1 MGGVSILGWMLKEG
15 FSEHVVSEQS
25 TLPPHP
31 TKDKVAAT
39 GEVREVMLSPGK
51 AGWGESGI

>member
-1 MGGVSILGWMLKEG
+1 MSILGWMLKEG
-15 FSEHVVSEQS
+15 FSEDVVSEQS

-31 TKDKVAAT
+31 AKDKVAAT
-39 GEVREVMLSPGK
+39 GEVREGMLSPGK

>member
-1 MGGVSILGWMLKEG
+1 MSILGWMLKEG
-15 FSEHVVSEQS
+15 FSEDVVSEQS

-31 TKDKVAAT
+31 TKDKVAAA